1 VADERLNAGLGDRLR
16 FPVRRGAVRWL
27 AVALLLALAAG
38 VLYAAPEPD
47 DRGVVSCP
55 DQVAPTPTGA
65 QPSGTHAP
73 AAVPPLA
80 IPTGMTGVTV
90 RLAEP
95 AVAAVLRAGSRVDLT
110 ATTGAA
116 ATTGPTL
123 AGVLV
128 LAVVPGVAFDEPG
141 AAALLVALPDNQAQ
155 VHPNDAEYQVVVRT
169 T

>member
-1 VADERLNAGLGDRLR
+1 VAGERLNAGLGDRLR
-16 FPVRRGAVRWL
+16 LPARRGLARWT
-27 AVALLLALAAG
+27 AVALLLALAVG
-38 VLYAAPEPD
+38 VLYAAPD
-47 DRGVVSCP
+47 GSGAVACP
-55 DQVAPTPTGA
+55 ERVPPTPIGA

-80 IPTGMTGVTV
+80 VPAGMTGVTV

-110 ATTGAA
+110 ATA
-116 ATTGPTL
+116 GPTL

-128 LAVVPGVAFDEPG
+128 LAVVPGVTFDEPG

-155 VHPNDAEYQVVVRT
+155 GRPNDAKYQVVVRT

>member
-1 VADERLNAGLGDRLR
+1 MPGERLNAGLGDRLR
-16 FPVRRGAVRWL
+16 LPARRGVARWA

-38 VLYAAPEPD
+38 VLYATPEP
-47 DRGVVSCP
+47 GGGAVACP
-55 DQVAPTPTGA
+55 DRVSLTPIGAP
-65 QPSGTHAP
+65 PSGTQAS

-80 IPTGMTGVTV
+80 IPAGMTGVTV

-110 ATTGAA
+110 VVATTMA
-116 ATTGPTL
+116 PTL

-155 VHPNDAEYQVVVRT
+155 VRPNDAEYQVVVRT

>member
-1 VADERLNAGLGDRLR
+1 MAGERLNAGLGDRLR
-16 FPVRRGAVRWL
+16 LPARRGVARWA

-38 VLYAAPEPD
+38 VLYATPEP
-47 DRGVVSCP
+47 GGGAVACP
-55 DQVAPTPTGA
+55 DRVSLTPIGAP
-65 QPSGTHAP
+65 PSGTQAS

-80 IPTGMTGVTV
+80 IPAGMTGVTV

-110 ATTGAA
+110 ATA
-116 ATTGPTL
+116 GPTL

-128 LAVVPGVAFDEPG
+128 LAVVPGVTFDEPG

-155 VHPNDAEYQVVVRT
+155 GRPNDAKYQVVVRT